1 MVAAANEKRLLV
13 GGEWIDTGDWLEVRS
28 PYSGDVVGRVA
39 KAGADETR
47 RAIDA
52 AERAMQNPLPAHK
65 RAEILVRV
73 AAGLGR
79 RHEEVARVISD
90 EAGKPLKAARVEAA
104 RAMSTYTFAAVEA
117 RKLAGEMVPMDAAQA
132 GEGKLAFTLRRPI
145 GIVGAISPFNF
156 PLNLVAHKIAPALA
170 AGCAVVLKPASQ
182 TPMSALLLAELEEE
196 AGLPPG
202 WLNVLVGPAAEIGDV
217 LVEDERVKLITF
229 TGSSGVGWKLKER
242 APKKRVNLELGN
254 ATPVIV
260 TADADVTAAATK
272 VSQNAFAFAGQSCI
286 SVQRVYVERDAYDAF
301 VQTLVPLVNA
311 LKVGDPADEET
322 DVGPVIDEDARERII
337 EWIKKTSGEVLAGGD
352 LDGEL
357 IRPTV
362 IANPGRDDEVSCEEV
377 FGPVCTVTAV
387 DSHRRG
393 DRARKRHA
401 LRAPGGNLHEQHRHR
416 PPGRARARLRWRHG
430 QRGADVPLGP
440 DAVRRRQGFGQ
451 HPRGA
456 ALRRPGD
463 DRGPPRRH
471 RPPFVAPRDGRTP
484 SRPRRRRDSGLALR
498 RLDLRDRDRR
508 GRDHPLHRVCRR
520 VRPPGRLAVA

>member
-1 MVAAANEKRLLV
+1 VVASVTERRLLI
-13 GGEWIDTGDWLEVRS
+13 GGEWVETGNWLEVRS
-28 PYSGDVVGRVA
+28 PYSGDVVGRIA
-39 KAGADETR
+39 KAGAAETR

-52 AERAMQNPLPAHK
+52 AEQAMRDPLPAHK

-73 AAGLGR
+73 AGGLGR
-79 RHEEVARVISD
+79 RHEEAARLISD

-145 GIVGAISPFNF
+145 GVVGAISPFNF

-182 TPMSALLLAELEEE
+182 TPLSALLLAELQEE

-202 WLNVLVGPAAEIGDV
+202 WLNVLVGPASEIGDV

-229 TGSSGVGWKLKER
+229 TGSSEVGWKLKER

-260 TADADVTAAATK
+260 AADANVSAAATK
-272 VSQNAFAFAGQSCI
+272 VSQNAFSFAGQSCI
-286 SVQRVYVERDAYDAF
+286 SIQRVYVERQAYDDF
-301 VQTLVPLVNA
+301 VQGLVPLVDA

-322 DVGPVIDEDARERII
+322 DVGPVIDRDARDRIL
-337 EWIKKTSGEVLAGGD
+337 EWIGSTTGEVLTGGE
-352 LDGEL
+352 LGGEL

-362 IANPGRDDEVSCEEV
+362 IANPGREDQVSCEEV

-387 DSHRRG
+387 DSIDEAIELANGTRYG
-393 DRARKRHA
+393 LQAGVFTSNVTTA
-401 LRAPGGNLHEQHRHR
+401 LRAAQELEFGGVTINEAPTFRSDQMPYGGVKDSGNTRE
-416 PPGRARARLRWRHG
+416 
-430 QRGADVPLGP
+430 GP
-440 DAVRRRQGFGQ
+440 HYAVRE
-451 HPRGA
+451 
-456 ALRRPGD
+456 L
-463 DRGPPRRH
+463 
-471 RPPFVAPRDGRTP
+471 TEE
-484 SRPRRRRDSGLALR
+484 
-498 RLDLRDRDRR
+498 RLVVLEL
-508 GRDHPLHRVCRR
+508 P
-520 VRPPGRLAVA
+520 